1 MFHIKKEIF
10 LEVFRA
16 VFIATNGQILTKTI
30 YILEGKESNCKE
42 QEMPVF
48 DYNQISQSSIYY
60 TIATA
65 LPCSK

>member
-42 QEMPVF
+42 QEMPVL
-48 DYNQISQSSIYY
+48 DYNPISPSSIYY